1 MLAEKLNRIR
11 RGEKS
16 CRLARLHR
24 LLEGSHERTHFLN
37 ESAILPMLSNTT
49 HNCAAHDH
57 AIGDL
62 SNPRGIL
69 RSRHAESHSHRG
81 LGVLSDLGD
90 VLAYAR
96 HVL

>member
-1 MLAEKLNRIR
+1 
-11 RGEKS
+11 
-16 CRLARLHR
+16 
-24 LLEGSHERTHFLN
+24 
-37 ESAILPMLSNTT
+37 MLSNTT